1 MSIFMALLRESTYKS
16 QFPLEDANSNNPLE
30 NVDKRITYTGNN
42 TTVLLASMCS
52 RLEGVSSPLIN
63 LLDEVQR
70 KSSKP
75 RSVGLDTL
83 LQKLILEKPWCEET
97 RSPSRNRCRLV
108 EISCLHD
115 EPLLEG
121 RGIRR
126 KTHISV

>member
-63 LLDEVQR
+63 
-70 KSSKP
+70 
-75 RSVGLDTL
+75 
-83 LQKLILEKPWCEET
+83 
-97 RSPSRNRCRLV
+97 
-108 EISCLHD
+108 
-115 EPLLEG
+115 
-121 RGIRR
+121 
-126 KTHISV
+126 